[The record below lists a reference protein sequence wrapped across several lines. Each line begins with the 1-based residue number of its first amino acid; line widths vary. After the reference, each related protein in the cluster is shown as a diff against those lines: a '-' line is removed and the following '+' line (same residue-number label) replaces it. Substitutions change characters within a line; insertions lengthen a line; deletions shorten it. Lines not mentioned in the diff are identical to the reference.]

1 MDDLTEN
8 DNSHAV
14 AVDIIAATIAEAEVV
29 TDPLEGLIE
38 RVQDDKAAA
47 YAPEVLYALID
58 LRGRDFQKYMSLR
71 FQLKALGVGISI
83 LEEQMRVLSG
93 SSGDDREP
101 TTAEILI
108 ELAKDAD
115 LFRTPDQIAYAD
127 IAGNGGHR
135 ETWAVKS
142 AGFRRWLTLLYFAET
157 NRAPNAEGLQAA
169 LNTLEAK
176 ALTAPC
182 REVYVRVGGFC
193 GEDGRDRLYLD
204 LCDEAWRA
212 VEIDSDGWRIVES
225 PPVRFRRSAGMKPL
239 PVPEQGG
246 SIEALRQFLNVAS
259 DADFVLAVAWILA
272 ALHNR
277 GPYPLLAVLGE
288 QGSAKSTFAEILRSL
303 IDPNTA
309 PLRALPREE
318 RDLFITANNTQVL
331 AFDNVSTLPGWLSDA
346 FCRLATGGGFAV
358 RQLYSD
364 QEEVLFNALRPI
376 ILNGIEDFIQ
386 RPDLA
391 DRGVLLHLKAIP
403 EDARRP
409 LKDVWAAFVH
419 ERPRILGVVLD
430 AAARGLRDVSAMQL
444 EKLPRMADFAKWAS
458 ACETS
463 LWPAGTFWAAYTGNR
478 DHAVNDVLEADPV
491 AAGIRALMAEKA
503 LWEGTASELLDVLAN
518 VVGEAVTKGR
528 DWPKTPKALSG
539 RLRRA
544 ATFLRKVGIDVEE
557 RRVGRHRRRVLFL
570 SQAEN
575 KGYPASAASAVSAT
589 EGEGNQINVLM
600 PLDLRTQDIHADA
613 YAKDADAR
621 EGFTSSHKC
630 LKMHGMTDADDA
642 DGKNP
647 AVSGAGKTG
656 WGASI

>member
-1 MDDLTEN
+1 MDNLEEFNNDPLDAEN
-8 DNSHAV
+8 S
-14 AVDIIAATIAEAEVV
+14 IAATIADAEAI
-29 TDPLEGLIE
+29 TDPLDGLIE
-38 RVQDDKAAA
+38 RVQEDKAAA
-47 YAPEVLYALID
+47 YAPDVLYALID
-58 LRGRDFQKYMSLR
+58 LQSRDFQKYMSFR

-83 LEEQMRVLSG
+83 LEEQMRALSG

-108 ELAKDAD
+108 EIAKDAD
-115 LFRTPDQIAYAD
+115 LFHTPDQSAYAD
-127 IAGNGGHR
+127 VTVNGHR

-142 AGFRRWLTLLYFAET
+142 GGFKRWLTLLYLAET
-157 NRAPNAEGLQAA
+157 NRAPNAEGLSAA

-176 ALTAPC
+176 ALIAPS
-182 REVYVRVGGFC
+182 REVYVRVGGLY
-193 GEDGRDRLYLD
+193 GDDGRERLYLD
-204 LCDEAWRA
+204 LCDDTWRA

-239 PVPEQGG
+239 PVPERGG
-246 SIEALRQFLNVAS
+246 SIESLREFLNVAS

-391 DRGVLLHLKAIP
+391 DRGLLLHLKAIP
-403 EDARRP
+403 EEARRP
-409 LKDVWAAFVH
+409 VKDVWAAFTA

-430 AAARGLRDVSAMQL
+430 AAVRGLRDVSATRL

-491 AAGIRALMAEKA
+491 ASGIRALIMEKA
-503 LWEGTASELLDVLAN
+503 PWEGTASELLDVLAK
-518 VVGEAVTKGR
+518 VMGEAVTKGR
-528 DWPKTPKALSG
+528 DWPKNPKALSG

-557 RRVGRHRRRVLFL
+557 RRVGHDRRRVLFL

-575 KGYPASAASAVSAT
+575 RGNLASASSAT
-589 EGEGNQINVLM
+589 ENEGNQINALTAF
-600 PLDLRTQDIHADA
+600 DLRTQDGHADA
-613 YAKDADAR
+613 NPEDADAG
-621 EGFTSSHKC
+621 EILPSADKP
-630 LKMHGMTDADDA
+630 LKMHDIPDADDA
-642 DGKNP
+642 DAKNP
-647 AVSGAGKTG
+647 PFSGSGKTG
-656 WGASI
+656 WEASI